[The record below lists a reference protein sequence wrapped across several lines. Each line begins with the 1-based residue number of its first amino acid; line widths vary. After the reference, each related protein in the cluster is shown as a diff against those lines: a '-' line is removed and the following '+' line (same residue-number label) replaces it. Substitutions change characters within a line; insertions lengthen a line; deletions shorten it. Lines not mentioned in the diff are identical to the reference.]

1 MKLPNEKVVMTFAQ
15 VLIKTLSMVFLLK
28 LAAKS
33 FSVEEFAYYS
43 QFLNVNQVLILL
55 SGAWCTTGV
64 VSLIVSN
71 EFNDKEILSTSVIT
85 SSLTSIIFLIVIVT
99 LFVFFPTLLTITD
112 IGYKTLIFLSLSS
125 ILNNLILISQSR
137 LNAYDKILELSATL
151 IILSIVN
158 LLMGVIFYFSYPN
171 GMHLYLPVSQVVAFL
186 IINKKYS
193 IIRFIN
199 VRFFRLDVLISLC
212 KFILM
217 GAVTIGCVYLSQIF
231 LREYFISRFDSEW
244 VGFWQVSFRLSE
256 LYLMLFSAVFSI
268 FIIPIYA
275 KENSKEILYHKSLA
289 IFKLLVPIAFLGLV
303 LQFALKKYII
313 LIAFNS
319 SYLNASSFY
328 NVQIFSDFFKIL
340 AWAFCYVFLA
350 KGNVKKYIS
359 IEVFSCIVLIVSS
372 ILYSYFGI
380 EYSLNFAYLTQSFI
394 YLVLSYCLLFR
405 GRYERDSFNNNKVS

>member
-1 MKLPNEKVVMTFAQ
+1 MTFAQ
-15 VLIKTLSMVFLLK
+15 VFIKTLSMIFLLK

-43 QFLNVNQVLILL
+43 QFLNVNQVLVLL

-71 EFNDKEILSTSVIT
+71 EFNDKEILSTSFVT
-85 SSLTSIIFLIVIVT
+85 SSLTSIVFFIVIVT
-99 LFVFFPTLLTITD
+99 LFAFFPKLLTIAD

-125 ILNNLILISQSR
+125 ILNNLILISQSQ
-137 LNAYDKILELSATL
+137 LNAHGKILELSTTL
-151 IILSIVN
+151 IIFSVVN
-158 LLMGVIFYFSYPN
+158 LMMGVSFYFLYPN
-171 GMHLYLPVSQVVAFL
+171 GMYLYLPFSQVIAFL

-193 IIRFIN
+193 IVRFIN
-199 VRFFRLDVLISLC
+199 VSSFRLDILKILS

-231 LREYFISRFDSEW
+231 LREYFMSRFDSEW

-275 KENSKEILYHKSLA
+275 KEDSKEFLYYKSLT
-289 IFKLLVPIAFLGLV
+289 IFKVLVPIAFCGLV

-313 LIAFNS
+313 LIAFDS
-319 SYLNASSFY
+319 AYLGASSFY
-328 NVQIFSDFFKIL
+328 NVQMFSDFLKVL

-350 KGNVKKYIS
+350 KGDVKKYTS
-359 IEVFSCIVLIVSS
+359 LEVFSCIILIVSS
-372 ILYSYFGI
+372 VLYSYFGI
-380 EYSLNFAYLTQSFI
+380 EYSLNFAYLTQSFV

-405 GRYERDSFNNNKVS
+405 GRYERGSFNNNKVS